1 MDLSLKID
9 KVDNISKKEFKKK
22 YLIPQKPVVIKS
34 IANNT
39 TAGKSWSI
47 NYFKEN
53 MGNVMVDVFDNKN
66 TKNAASAYTK
76 PDLKMKFGE
85 FLNTIS
91 KNENN
96 NLRIFLFDLFKLNP
110 QLKKEFPCPK
120 LMRGL
125 LQNVGFMFFG
135 GHGTKVRIHYDVDM
149 TNVLHTHFGGK
160 KRVVLISPEY
170 SKLLYQLPLNTYSLI
185 DLDNPDYEKYP
196 ALKLIRGYE
205 VILEHGDS
213 LFMPVAYW
221 HYMTYIDPSFSVSYR
236 KATINFKNIFI
247 AFLNIAVY
255 IPFDKFLNRISKGK
269 WLNYKIEIAQKRA
282 EKHMKKNYL
291 LDFEHPLG
299 I

>member
-34 IANNT
+34 IADNT
-39 TAGKSWSI
+39 TAGKCWSI

-66 TKNAASAYTK
+66 IKNAASAYTK

-85 FLNTIS
+85 FLNNIS

-196 ALKLIRGYE
+196 SLKLIKGYE
-205 VILEHGDS
+205 IILEHGDS

-236 KATINFKNIFI
+236 KATVNLKNIFT
-247 AFLNIAVY
+247 AFLNIAIY
-255 IPFDKFLNRISKGK
+255 IPFDKLLNMISKGK

-282 EKHMKKNYL
+282 EKELKKNYL
-291 LDFEHPLG
+291 LDLEHPLG